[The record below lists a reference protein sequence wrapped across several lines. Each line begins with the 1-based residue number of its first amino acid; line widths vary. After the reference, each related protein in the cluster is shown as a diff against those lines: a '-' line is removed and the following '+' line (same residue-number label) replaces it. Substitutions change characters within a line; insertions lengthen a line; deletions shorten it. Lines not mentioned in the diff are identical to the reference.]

1 MDNVHTLLLYL
12 SFRLI
17 TQKFSDSCHR
27 LVSSNYRLLN
37 TAIKHPPK
45 QRFFRGDFSKRI
57 FNISTG
63 WIRFWTIPG
72 EDDTLS
78 SFLLMMS
85 APCNAPLLISPDT
98 ASPFHN
104 DLRRPRLDLGVPG
117 HRQCNILSFSNTLFH
132 TVSSCTA
139 SRCIQF
145 SSQVYALW
153 CPKYCLPRR
162 TSPYSQC
169 YVLLPGARVK
179 TSTF

>member
-1 MDNVHTLLLYL
+1 
-12 SFRLI
+12 
-17 TQKFSDSCHR
+17 
-27 LVSSNYRLLN
+27 
-37 TAIKHPPK
+37 
-45 QRFFRGDFSKRI
+45 
-57 FNISTG
+57 
-63 WIRFWTIPG
+63 
-72 EDDTLS
+72 
-78 SFLLMMS
+78 MMS

-179 TSTF
+179 TTTFYTQAMVLPLIVGRVTIIVIIICVNVLRFWGQGWFEADLVYFSSDANSMWQTWYLWYQSVLES